1 MRLLDKSGLIRGEAI
16 IDCVFSGNETPE
28 SFELADIVGL
38 VAAYIN
44 IREPTHEM
52 FKNMHERV
60 GVGLARDME
69 RVFHMFDELDGR
81 SLWSQGPEIADVQ
94 FTHRKLHKHYP
105 NFEKGTQAILNRER
119 DNRLGDSTPY

>member
-1 MRLLDKSGLIRGEAI
+1 MRLLDKPGLIRGEAI
-16 IDCVFSGNETPE
+16 IDCVFSGNQTPE
-28 SFELADIVGL
+28 NFELADIVGL

-44 IREPTHEM
+44 LREPTQEM
-52 FKNMHERV
+52 FKIMHKRV

-81 SLWSQGPEIADVQ
+81 SLWSQGPDIADVQ

-105 NFEKGTQAILNRER
+105 GFERGTQAILNRER
-119 DNRLGDSTPY
+119 DQRLDESSPF